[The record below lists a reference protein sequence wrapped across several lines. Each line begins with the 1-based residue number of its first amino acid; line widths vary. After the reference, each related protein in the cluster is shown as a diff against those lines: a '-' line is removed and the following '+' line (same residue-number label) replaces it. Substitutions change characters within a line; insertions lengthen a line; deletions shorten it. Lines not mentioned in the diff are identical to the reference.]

1 MFVLIKYVGYPIEN
15 RSDGCDFLFFFFSF
29 IIGIRVEHDDEDE
42 LENRQIDVKYSIIGN
57 LSRMIFRNLPTRH
70 VPFVYPS
77 YPTRCKL

>member
-1 MFVLIKYVGYPIEN
+1 MSAIRLKIDQMVVISF
-15 RSDGCDFLFFFFSF
+15 SFFFSF

-42 LENRQIDVKYSIIGN
+42 LENRQIDVKYLIIGN

>member
-1 MFVLIKYVGYPIEN
+1 MSAIRLKIDQMVVISF
-15 RSDGCDFLFFFFSF
+15 SFFFSF